1 MARIVV
7 QSDDQRTVLLDEKQ
21 IRPEH
26 LNNEHS
32 ATQLLERLQWAIRDA
47 EGRSVGALRRP
58 SRRRS
63 REERVAIL
71 SRRSAVGRSF
81 D

>member
-21 IRPEH
+21 VRPEH
-26 LNNEHS
+26 LNNRHS
-32 ATQLLERLQWAIRDA
+32 AAQLLERLQWAIRDA
-47 EGRSVGALRRP
+47 EGRKVGALRPRTESTRTAP
-58 SRRRS
+58 
-63 REERVAIL
+63 IL
-71 SRRSAVGRSF
+71 SQQPAVGRTF